1 MKSKI
6 SKRSLTVLLSV
17 LTFVLSARGSND
29 LPPLHIHR
37 ADEKIIIDGRLD
49 EAVWK
54 TTDAASDFMQY
65 FPFDTA
71 YAMAQTEVRMTYDEN
86 FLYIAAKM
94 YNLPGERTY
103 VTPSL
108 RRDYRGE
115 ANDGITVV
123 LDPFQDNTNAFQFG
137 VNPFGVQR
145 EGLIANG
152 GSGQGALSLS
162 WDNRWFAEAKRYDG
176 YWVAEMAIPFRT
188 IRYKEGSQRWN
199 INFYRIDS
207 EYGER
212 STWTPIPRNFSIIS
226 LAFLRELVWDE
237 PLQRPGGNIA
247 IIPYTLGNLNQNFI
261 DTSFTDVGFNAG
273 GDAKIG
279 IGPALN
285 LDLTFN
291 PDFSQVE
298 VDEQVTNLDRFEIFF
313 PERRQFFLENGD
325 LFAEFGQSRLRPFF
339 SRRIGIARDE
349 ETGTVD
355 QNTIYYGARLSG
367 KIDNNW
373 RVGLMNMQTAKDEE
387 LRTPAT
393 NYTVAAVQRK
403 VLGRSNIGAIFINKQ
418 PFRVPNSN
426 DTLLSQAAWN
436 RTAGLDFNLLTSDNR
451 WSGKAFLHYSFD
463 KEQGK
468 NPLATA
474 LSIGYS
480 VLRWE
485 FDFNAQFVGE
495 GYNPEVGFVRRTD
508 YLRSNATVNRYFYPN
523 SSFINRHGPGF
534 DYDILGNQTYGITD
548 WDLNILY
555 NIDFRNT
562 SEFRMRLRREY
573 VYLFDEFDPTNTE
586 GVPLPADSDYAYN
599 LIIARYESDRRKAF
613 YFSAST
619 RSGGYFN
626 GSRLNLEG
634 EIGYRFQPFGSITM
648 NFSYN
653 RIRLP
658 DPHNDADLL
667 LIGPRIDITFSRN
680 LFWTTFI
687 QYNNQID
694 NLNINSRLQWRFAP
708 VSDVFLV
715 YTDNY
720 FPSNFSVKTRSL
732 VLKVTYWLNV

>member
-1 MKSKI
+1 MKPK
-6 SKRSLTVLLSV
+6 KNLLTLLVALSF
-17 LTFVLSARGSND
+17 LNLPFSARAGSE

-37 ADEKIIIDGRLD
+37 VDEKIIIDGMLD
-49 EAVWK
+49 ETVWE
-54 TTDAASDFMQY
+54 TAEIASDFMQY

-71 YAMAQTEVRMTYDEN
+71 YAKAQTEVRIIYDEN
-86 FLYIAAKM
+86 FIYIGAKM
-94 YNLPGERTY
+94 YNLPGERGY

-115 ANDGITVV
+115 ANDGITVI
-123 LDPFQDNTNAFQFG
+123 LDPFQDYTNAFQFG

-152 GSGQGALSLS
+152 GTGQGSLTLS

-188 IRYKEGSQRWN
+188 IRYKEGSRRWN

-212 STWTPIPRNFSIIS
+212 STWSPIPRNFSIVS

-247 IIPYTLGNLNQNFI
+247 VIPYMLGSVNQDFL
-261 DTSFTDVGFNAG
+261 DTSVVKTGFNAG
-273 GDAKIG
+273 GDAKVG
-279 IGPALN
+279 LGPALN

-298 VDEQVTNLDRFEIFF
+298 VDEQVTNLDRFELFF

-325 LFAEFGQSRLRPFF
+325 LFADFGQERLRPFF
-339 SRRIGIARDE
+339 SRRIGIASDP
-349 ETGTVD
+349 ETGTTD

-393 NYTVAAVQRK
+393 NFTVAALQRK

-418 PFRVPNSN
+418 PFRVAESA
-426 DTLLSQAAWN
+426 DTLLREASWN
-436 RTAGLDFNLLTSDNR
+436 RTLGLDFNLLTKDNR
-451 WSGKAFLHYSFD
+451 WSGKAFMHYSFD
-463 KEQGK
+463 KDQGK
-468 NPLATA
+468 SPLATA
-474 LSIGYS
+474 VSLNYS

-485 FDFNAQFVGE
+485 FDVNAQFVGE
-495 GYNPEVGFVRRTD
+495 GYNPEVGFVRRKD
-508 YLRSNATVNRYFYPN
+508 YLRSNGTVNRYFYPK
-523 SSFINRHGPGF
+523 SGIINRHGPGF
-534 DYDILGNQTYGITD
+534 DFDVLGNNTYGVTD

-555 NIDFRNT
+555 SIKFQNT
-562 SEFRMRLRREY
+562 SELRMRLRREY

-586 GVPLPADSDYAYN
+586 GVPLPADTDYAYN
-599 LIIARYESDRRKAF
+599 LIIARYDSDRRKPF

-626 GSRLNLEG
+626 GNRLNLEG
-634 EIGYRFQPFGSITM
+634 EVGYRFQPYGSITM

-667 LIGPRIDITFSRN
+667 LIGPRIDITFTRS

-694 NLNINSRLQWRFAP
+694 NVNINSRLQWRFAP

-720 FPSNFSVKTRSL
+720 YPSNITVKTRSI